1 MTTYVA
7 RVVGRR
13 KGVHRLVD
21 DPKASGSCHVGTFS
35 DEYLTAEQFA
45 AIVMDDPRRLC
56 GHDYPVKDRPR
67 TPAIDN
73 DAVPERLP

>member
-21 DPKASGSCHVGTFS
+21 DPQASGSCHVGPWS
-35 DEYLTAEQFA
+35 SEYLTAEQFA
-45 AIVMDDPRRLC
+45 AIVMEEPRRLC
-56 GHDYPVKDRPR
+56 GHEYPVRDKPKPPDVE
-67 TPAIDN
+67 TPGDE
-73 DAVPERLP
+73 VPG